1 MKSAMRYLLL
11 AIFTISCCLSGCAS
25 KSDEPDLDSLTSESL
40 LGEDTQ
46 YAYLNQVLGGMSS
59 RDMFDMVDNMMSN
72 MNAAVRA
79 GDASAEDYSNLVR
92 VLNNIVDWMDSTKPK
107 TAAEEAAGSPGLAM
121 LDMMVE
127 NNVGDIMTRAVRTA
141 GPDILTAH
149 VFPMMAYVMACDKQI
164 VDDAVNGITINDLG
178 FDTSKLTRQN
188 FSAMV
193 NAAHGFLDEDNADYK
208 AIRDAWDA
216 LDAKIDQR
224 GLDVTVGDVK
234 DMLPDM
240 DLEDMDNLPLYIDTF
255 SALHKLYDEDPK
267 IKEDLDKMMY
277 ALGHLMKT
285 NKASDGHNAWDTRS
299 MSDMERLLYCLG
311 DVLKPEG
318 RGKLSAFMLR
328 VLNAID
334 GLDGA
339 DNIYGATSALS
350 RIYNMRDPYTN
361 TIPDL
366 NEIDY
371 ALYRA
376 MFQMNQDFEPTETGT
391 VKFSEM
397 RTIMLIFDVMCI
409 LSDTLSGDPTEA
421 ILSLIDIED
430 GEKGEAGGPVI
441 STRSDIL
448 QFVVNLWGQSCYSY
462 PKSFHGSYTIDS
474 AAEYRPY
481 PDPLQGTDWLW
492 FNEDIRYMGLPTP
505 GLSWLLN
512 FVTNFAL
519 TDYVMGIMT
528 ESMNSLVTFTGSN
541 NKKFTSG
548 HYHRMLSLAGPLIQ
562 YYGDINYGS
571 QLIHVIGA
579 MNEVEL
585 SSYMPMSIWLNKGT
599 LRQANTGTAF
609 ETIEG
614 PYGYGLIYYLMRG
627 ASGERY
633 NHDADIADPA
643 LDLLVRV
650 LYKLNTTPYEDSNL
664 LRHLCDLLTSH
675 DFNPDDKTNQE
686 LIDDLFEDDG
696 FIDNLYTFISA
707 NHEPLA
713 QVCATLGDVIMTATD
728 QTDKQKDIF
737 YSDDVAAL
745 VQTGVLPKLGAGLK
759 GNRTAVWNLVNNT
772 LNQAD
777 VHTEVSAAA
786 ADLAA
791 TVCDKAEL
799 ITSDL
804 AAAVPG
810 LDEII
815 DASTV
820 DYDYVSADSKL
831 QPFIDY
837 LVDDVNG
844 KENPLIFNL
853 KALGYKVMG
862 IYDATYN
869 PSAGALKYDDNT
881 PVMDVVNHV
890 MGDTGIYDTAPL
902 TNFLF
907 DLTGDNGDVLWR
919 LIDADE
925 TYNPLD
931 LHWLEKIFGD
941 DLDDMLSWEFI
952 RSMCLSYNGQDPVM
966 LMVFKTI
973 HLDHNGQAIEF
984 GGVMNDM
991 STFFHNQEFQ
1001 PGTRLF
1007 DGIFDALKVV
1017 VNCWG

>member
-1 MKSAMRYLLL
+1 M
-11 AIFTISCCLSGCAS
+11 
-25 KSDEPDLDSLTSESL
+25 
-40 LGEDTQ
+40 
-46 YAYLNQVLGGMSS
+46 
-59 RDMFDMVDNMMSN
+59 
-72 MNAAVRA
+72 
-79 GDASAEDYSNLVR
+79 
-92 VLNNIVDWMDSTKPK
+92 
-107 TAAEEAAGSPGLAM
+107 
-121 LDMMVE
+121 
-127 NNVGDIMTRAVRTA
+127 
-141 GPDILTAH
+141 
-149 VFPMMAYVMACDKQI
+149 
-164 VDDAVNGITINDLG
+164 
-178 FDTSKLTRQN
+178 
-188 FSAMV
+188 
-193 NAAHGFLDEDNADYK
+193 
-208 AIRDAWDA
+208 
-216 LDAKIDQR
+216 
-224 GLDVTVGDVK
+224 
-234 DMLPDM
+234 
-240 DLEDMDNLPLYIDTF
+240 
-255 SALHKLYDEDPK
+255 
-267 IKEDLDKMMY
+267 
-277 ALGHLMKT
+277 
-285 NKASDGHNAWDTRS
+285 
-299 MSDMERLLYCLG
+299 
-311 DVLKPEG
+311 
-318 RGKLSAFMLR
+318 
-328 VLNAID
+328 
-334 GLDGA
+334 
-339 DNIYGATSALS
+339 
-350 RIYNMRDPYTN
+350 
-361 TIPDL
+361 
-366 NEIDY
+366 
-371 ALYRA
+371 
-376 MFQMNQDFEPTETGT
+376 
-391 VKFSEM
+391 
-397 RTIMLIFDVMCI
+397 
-409 LSDTLSGDPTEA
+409 
-421 ILSLIDIED
+421 
-430 GEKGEAGGPVI
+430 
-441 STRSDIL
+441 
-448 QFVVNLWGQSCYSY
+448 
-462 PKSFHGSYTIDS
+462 
-474 AAEYRPY
+474 
-481 PDPLQGTDWLW
+481 
-492 FNEDIRYMGLPTP
+492 
-505 GLSWLLN
+505 
-512 FVTNFAL
+512 
-519 TDYVMGIMT
+519 
-528 ESMNSLVTFTGSN
+528 
-541 NKKFTSG
+541 
-548 HYHRMLSLAGPLIQ
+548 
-562 YYGDINYGS
+562 
-571 QLIHVIGA
+571 
-579 MNEVEL
+579 
-585 SSYMPMSIWLNKGT
+585 
-599 LRQANTGTAF
+599 
-609 ETIEG
+609 
-614 PYGYGLIYYLMRG
+614 
-627 ASGERY
+627 
-633 NHDADIADPA
+633 
-643 LDLLVRV
+643 
-650 LYKLNTTPYEDSNL
+650 
-664 LRHLCDLLTSH
+664 
-675 DFNPDDKTNQE
+675 
-686 LIDDLFEDDG
+686 
-696 FIDNLYTFISA
+696 
-707 NHEPLA
+707 
-713 QVCATLGDVIMTATD
+713 
-728 QTDKQKDIF
+728 
-737 YSDDVAAL
+737 AAL